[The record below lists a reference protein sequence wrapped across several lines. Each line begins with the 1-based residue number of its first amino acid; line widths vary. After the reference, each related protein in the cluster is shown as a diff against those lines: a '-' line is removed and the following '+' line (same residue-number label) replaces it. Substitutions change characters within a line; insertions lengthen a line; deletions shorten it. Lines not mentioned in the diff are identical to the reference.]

1 MKRYTDVDGY
11 VWEERPGDR
20 LVAILT
26 PKGEAISDDYPDYL
40 SEVARNYGPLTEI
53 TATPA

>member
-11 VWEERPGDR
+11 VWEERPGGR

-26 PKGEAISDDYPDYL
+26 PKGETISGDYPDYFA
-40 SEVARNYGPLTEI
+40 EVARNYGPLDEI
-53 TATPA
+53 IPSA